1 MKKSN
6 KSLFIYSIGIALGGI
21 IGYFYWKEIGCST
34 GTCPITSK
42 PLNSVMYFAFLG
54 YLGTNF
60 VKDKIIKS

>member
-6 KSLFIYSIGIALGGI
+6 KTLLIYSIGIILGGI

-42 PLNSVMYFAFLG
+42 PLNSIIYFAFLG

-60 VKDKIIKS
+60 VKDKFIKS